1 MKAFRLLKRA
11 LGAGSDNVFLK
22 RAQEKTN
29 VEDWLQEADQGDY
42 NRYFKQ
48 E

>member
-29 VEDWLQEADQGDY
+29 VEDWLQEADQ
-42 NRYFKQ
+42 